1 MATKITLG
9 TLKKLKAD
17 KHPAAAITAYDY
29 PSSVFASESG
39 MDWILVGDSGGMT
52 TLGYANTMPV
62 TMDEMMHFCK
72 AVSRGNSRSFLVGDM
87 PFGSYQ
93 VSDELAVKNAARF
106 MAEGGCD
113 AIKLEG
119 GARMTRRI
127 RAITDAGIPVMGH
140 LGLTPQSLSM
150 QGGYRVQG
158 RTIQEAE
165 TLLKD
170 AKAVEA
176 SGAQLL
182 LLEAIPEDVAEL
194 IGGALSIPVYGI
206 GAGKKLDGQLLIFH
220 DVVGSFV
227 GDIQPKFVRK
237 YANVGAVTRDAL
249 KAYVQDVKNG
259 AFPAPEHQYPIE
271 PKALQEIHAG
281 FRLYSSIHRE

>member
-1 MATKITLG
+1 MATKINLG
-9 TLKKLKAD
+9 TLKKMKAD
-17 KHPAAAITAYDY
+17 KAPAAAITAYDY
-29 PSSVFASESG
+29 PSAVFASESE

-52 TLGYANTMPV
+52 MLGYTNTMPV

-72 AVSRGNSRSFLVGDM
+72 AVSRGNKRSFLVGDM

-93 VSDELAVKNAARF
+93 ISDELAVKNASRF

-119 GARMTRRI
+119 GSRMVHRI
-127 RAITDAGIPVMGH
+127 QAITDAGIPVMGH

-158 RTIQEAE
+158 KTKEE
-165 TLLKD
+165 FKDLLMN
-170 AKAVEA
+170 ALAVEEA
-176 SGAQLL
+176 GAVAL
-182 LLEAIPEDVAEL
+182 LLEAIPEDVAALIHKEL
-194 IGGALSIPVYGI
+194 TIPVYGI

-227 GDIQPKFVRK
+227 GDIQPRFVRK

-249 KAYVQDVKNG
+249 KSYVQDVRNG
-259 AFPAPEHQYPIE
+259 AFPGPEHQYPID
-271 PKALQEIHAG
+271 PIAMQEIVHASFG
-281 FRLYSSIHRE
+281 VHSPVY